1 MPNLNPQA
9 LENLIAIT
17 SKKMGVS
24 PESLRADLKNGTF
37 DKALSKLS
45 PQDSQKLQKALSD
58 PKLAQVILSSPQ
70 AKEIFKKITSEN
82 K

>member
-1 MPNLNPQA
+1 MPDINPQA

-24 PESLRADLKNGTF
+24 PQSLRADLKNGTF
-37 DKALSKLS
+37 DRALSKLS

-58 PKLAQVILSSPQ
+58 PKLAQMILSSPQ

>member
-1 MPNLNPQA
+1 MQNLNPQA
-9 LENLIAIT
+9 LESLIEMT
-17 SKKMGVS
+17 SRKMGVS
-24 PESLRADLKNGTF
+24 KQSLREDLKNGTF
-37 DKALSKLS
+37 DRALSKLS

-58 PKLAQVILSSPQ
+58 PKLAQIILSSPQ